1 MCCKLGLFPKHPS
14 TLLISSVGRLVRLIP
29 SGSGENADA
38 SLAATKALFNH
49 RLSSDADA
57 ARAEWLDIV
66 DGRHQLWASISS
78 EKRELIRSF
87 FNLANM
93 EIVKRER
100 PSSTFHFGKAAVG
113 NLFLTRCV
121 APYARWSS
129 AWETEAECI

>member
-1 MCCKLGLFPKHPS
+1 MCCELALFPAQPS
-14 TLLISSVGRLVRLIP
+14 KLLTSPAGRLVRLIP
-29 SGSGENADA
+29 SGSGENEDA

-66 DGRHQLWASISS
+66 DGRHELWASISS

-87 FNLANM
+87 FNLVNM
-93 EIVKRER
+93 EIVKRAR

-121 APYARWSS
+121 THHVR
-129 AWETEAECI
+129 